1 MPRPRETMVKKIA
14 STSSS
19 AAIVISQPAIASQAG
34 SVNK

>member
-1 MPRPRETMVKKIA
+1 MPAPRETMVKPSA

-19 AAIVISQPAIASQAG
+19 TAVVISQPAIASQAG